1 MARGNFQKLN
11 LKKEEAGALVLAP
24 ASDFRSQQKR
34 HKPHCETSSMTTT
47 NMHEAA
53 SAYKWRDDMAS
64 HGTFI
69 PPEADAIQP
78 ASDCLWDRFDISPE
92 ARDIGDY
99 LSALASRM
107 SGEAIERL
115 DTIAIDMVFS
125 TDRVLDAMD
134 ELQAAGVIE
143 FWCLHNR
150 SGNDILHCAFSVD
163 SDLYYGDD
171 TTKPAD
177 CRDEENA
184 LNEYLGAEYDYEAD
198 EIVPP
203 KGAPPPA
210 ADYDADADVVPFN
223 DPNPKRHRIFLKTS
237 YRCFYCI
244 TAWAEH
250 VDHMHPR
257 VRGGGNEDS
266 NLIGACQP
274 CNLRK
279 KDRTVEEFRAYLAHR
294 NRLPDISHVRFWGE
308 AVN

>member
-1 MARGNFQKLN
+1 MNA
-11 LKKEEAGALVLAP
+11 
-24 ASDFRSQQKR
+24 
-34 HKPHCETSSMTTT
+34 T
-47 NMHEAA
+47 NMSEFGVQYNGRPA
-53 SAYKWRDDMAS
+53 DAS

-78 ASDCLWDRFDISPE
+78 ASDCLWDRFEISPE
-92 ARDIGDY
+92 AREIGDY
-99 LSALASRM
+99 LCALASRM
-107 SGEAIERL
+107 SGEAIEYL

-143 FWCLHNR
+143 FWCLHNQ
-150 SGNDILHCAFSVD
+150 SGNGILHCAFSVD

-177 CRDEENA
+177 CRDEDNA
-184 LNEYLGAEYDYEAD
+184 LNEYLAGEYDYEAD
-198 EIVPP
+198 LVCPQ
-203 KGAPPPA
+203 KGAPRA
-210 ADYDADADVVPFN
+210 TEKDDSADDVPFN
-223 DPNPKRHRIFLKTS
+223 DPNPKRHRIFLKTG

-266 NLIGACQP
+266 NLVGACQP